1 MTSLRNRLLDAT
13 QESILEVGLRRT
25 TLADVARR
33 AGVSRMT
40 VYRQFDDL
48 DALVAA
54 LLTREVSA
62 LLVGVEEEVHPLG
75 TTRER
80 VVEACVRTVE
90 RLREHALYRRL
101 LDVDPEMLLP
111 FVFDRF
117 GSSQQIARDL
127 VADMLAAADSSVR
140 DVDVETAAT
149 AVLLVCQSF
158 VFSARVIGQDELKEL
173 RHVID
178 GYLR

>member
-13 QESILEVGLRRT
+13 QEAVLDVGLRRT

-48 DALVAA
+48 DSLVAA
-54 LLTREVSA
+54 LLTREISA
-62 LLVGVEEEVHPLG
+62 LLLEVEAEIAPLG
-75 TTRER
+75 STRER

-90 RLREHALYRRL
+90 RLRDHALYRRL

-117 GSSQQIARDL
+117 GSSQRVARDL
-127 VADMLAAADSSVR
+127 VVQTLTEADASVR
-140 DVDVETAAT
+140 ELDPETAAT

-158 VFSARVIGQDELKEL
+158 VFSARMIGQDELKEL
-173 RHVID
+173 RHVLD

>member
-1 MTSLRNRLLDAT
+1 
-13 QESILEVGLRRT
+13 
-25 TLADVARR
+25 
-33 AGVSRMT
+33 MT

-48 DALVAA
+48 PSLVAA
-54 LLTREVSA
+54 LLTREISA
-62 LLVGVEEEVHPLG
+62 LLVGVEEEVAPLG

-101 LDVDPEMLLP
+101 LDVDPELLLP

-117 GSSQQIARDL
+117 GSSQRIARDL
-127 VADMLAAADSSVR
+127 VADQLVAADASVR
-140 DVDVETAAT
+140 PLDIETTAT
-149 AVLLVCQSF
+149 AILLVCQSF
-158 VFSARVIGQDELKEL
+158 VFSARVTGEGELKEL
-173 RHVID
+173 RHILD